1 MNIKDLVNEIKNRLI
16 IEEVI
21 GSYIHLKKVGRNY
34 VALCP
39 FHHEKTP
46 SFTVSPEKNFFH
58 CFGCGKSGDVITF
71 VAEIEKIS
79 FIEAVKKLAVKAGID
94 PSPYFSGETPKEKSL
109 ISSIQSINTEAM
121 KFFKYCLLK
130 SKYSKDAIRY
140 LKSRG
145 INSEIAKVFK
155 FGFAPPGGSMLYK
168 YLKSRYFTDES
179 IFESRLVTKTSKGP
193 IDLFRNRIIIPIMDQ
208 YGIIVGFA
216 GRKIDDSDN
225 SPKYIN
231 TPETPLFKKRNILF
245 GFYQAKDSII
255 ETKRVYI
262 VEGYFDV
269 ISLYSRGIR
278 NVVAPMGTALTLEQM
293 RLLSNKVNEIYLF
306 FDNDSAG
313 IKATQGTLQ
322 LILSNNLASSAMKIK
337 IIHTPFKDPDEF
349 IKNSQE
355 VSDETLQKYSYDMI
369 DFFLKVRHDEVKSG
383 DSSTIMR
390 FILSMFDIISLVS
403 NVYEKEEM
411 LRKLSEG
418 VGVSIEVMR
427 GEFEKY
433 QSKKFVSRDVFI
445 SNFGKL
451 VSGELELLIAYF
463 VSKNHNLFDTLL
475 SELNPDD
482 FKDELVR
489 YYLSFLEEYL
499 FKEEVSEG
507 DLNELYILESE
518 IESRATE
525 LSRNVGTSI
534 SNEEFDT
541 LLALY
546 KVKRISERKKEIQK
560 IIENV
565 MKSNPDQEL
574 IDELLE
580 EKQALAIEE
589 KKIKEGRGINYLSIG
604 GD

>member
-21 GSYIHLKKVGRNY
+21 GSYIHLKKVGKNY

-94 PSPYFSGETPKEKSL
+94 PSPYFSGETAREKSL
-109 ISSIQSINTEAM
+109 ISNIQNINTEAM
-121 KFFKYCLLK
+121 KFFKYYLLK
-130 SKYSKDAIRY
+130 SKYSKEAIRY

-145 INSEIAKVFK
+145 INSEAAKTFK
-155 FGFAPPGGSMLYK
+155 FGFAPPGRNTLYT
-168 YLKSRYFTDES
+168 YLKSRFFTDES
-179 IFESRLVTKTSKGP
+179 IFESRLVIKTSKGP

-216 GRKIDDSDN
+216 GRKVNENDD

-231 TPETPLFKKRNILF
+231 IPETPLFKKRNILF

-269 ISLYSRGIR
+269 ISLYSKGIR
-278 NVVAPMGTALTLEQM
+278 NVVAPMGTALTVEQL

-306 FDNDSAG
+306 FDNDNAG
-313 IKATQGTLQ
+313 IKATERSLQ
-322 LILSNNLASSAMKIK
+322 LILSNNPANSSIKIK

-349 IKNSQE
+349 IRNSQE
-355 VSDETLQKYSYDMI
+355 VSEETIQEYSHDII
-369 DFFLKVRHDEVKSG
+369 DFFLKVRNSEVKSG
-383 DSSTIMR
+383 DSNTIMK
-390 FILSMFDIISLVS
+390 FVLSMFEIISLVS

-411 LRKLSEG
+411 LRKLAEG
-418 VGVSIEVMR
+418 IGVSIEVMR

-433 QSKKFVSRDVFI
+433 QNKKFISRDAFI

-463 VSKNHNLFDTLL
+463 ISKNHSLLDTLL

-489 YYLSFLEEYL
+489 YYLSFLEAYL
-499 FKEEVSEG
+499 FKEEIFEE

-525 LSRNVGTSI
+525 LSRNVGPLI
-534 SNEEFDT
+534 PNEEFDT

-560 IIENV
+560 IIESI

-580 EKQALAIEE
+580 EKQALAVEE